1 MQQSRGLP
9 LKSSKVLLGLST
21 VLLVGAFFFP
31 WVQLE
36 VVPVQGR
43 FLPELVAEQ
52 FGKGSVW
59 HLSSYLLYGLAVWA
73 VIVFWRVVFR
83 YSIRWCFW
91 DLLIAGIGVLTW
103 TSLSYYA
110 LFSALTFQLKWG
122 GVLAMGAWLTALLC
136 KRFTSETVAAP

>member
-1 MQQSRGLP
+1 MPLSRERP
-9 LKSSKVLLGLST
+9 LTIGKAILALSSLLLIGSY
-21 VLLVGAFFFP
+21 FFP

-59 HLSSYLLYGLAVWA
+59 HLSSYLLYGLAVWS
-73 VIVFWRVVFR
+73 VIVFWRVVFH
-83 YSIRWCFW
+83 YSIRWSVW
-91 DLLIAGIGVLTW
+91 DWLVAVIGAITW
-103 TSLSYYA
+103 AMLFYYA

-122 GVLAMGAWLTALLC
+122 VVLAMGAWLTALLC
-136 KRFTSETVAAP
+136 KRFTSETAAAP